1 MKVAVV
7 FAAELWGLHREERR
21 LGCCVPNGT
30 LYSSLHL
37 TILHLTILR
46 PWTKLLL
53 LFFLHQVSWHYIRN
67 RVPFGTHIGVCV
79 DEARWNLT
87 WSCSS
92 LVGVQI
98 CFRGEDWGS
107 PRVTWDT
114 ALVCRAGGRDT
125 LVRSSSPQSSVSF
138 WGCAPGV
145 TVRAG
150 WWSLFWTTATWGR
163 GSWWV

>member
-1 MKVAVV
+1 MVKVAVV

-92 LVGVQI
+92 LVGVECC
-98 CFRGEDWGS
+98 CFIGEGCDLPW
-107 PRVTWDT
+107 VIWDT
-114 ALVCRAGGRDT
+114 ASVPRAGDRDT
-125 LVRSSSPQSSVSF
+125 LEGS
-138 WGCAPGV
+138 
-145 TVRAG
+145 TLRAD
-150 WWSLFWTTATWGR
+150 WWSLFWATATWGGDHDGLVVVR
-163 GSWWV
+163 T